1 MRVINLD
8 ETGIKLINN
17 KKQQMYLTLDD
28 VKDFVKQNNI
38 IHDNTLEYKNKK
50 LHLSSEETQD
60 FSTIIKYLKS

>member
-1 MRVINLD
+1 
-8 ETGIKLINN
+8 
-17 KKQQMYLTLDD
+17 MYLTLDD

-60 FSTIIKYLKS
+60 FSTIIKYLKSEILKEA